1 MDKRYRI
8 AILVVI
14 SVAAVAYAASLPP
27 IAQDTTY
34 HNFADHRSVLGFAN
48 FLDVASNAPFYSSD
62 CGVYS

>member
-8 AILVVI
+8 PVLVVI
-14 SVAAVAYAASLPP
+14 SVAAVVYAASLPP

-34 HNFADHRSVLGFAN
+34 HNFADDRSFLGLAN
-48 FLDVASNAPFYSSD
+48 FLDVASNAPFLFI